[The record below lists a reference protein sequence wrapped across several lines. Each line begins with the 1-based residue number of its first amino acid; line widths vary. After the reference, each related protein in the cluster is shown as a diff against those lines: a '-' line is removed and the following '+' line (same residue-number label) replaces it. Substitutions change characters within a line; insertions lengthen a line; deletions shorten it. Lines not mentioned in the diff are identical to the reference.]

1 MILLLERAYEGN
13 KENDVETAEISTTYY
28 KNL

>member
-13 KENDVETAEISTTYY
+13 KENDVETAEISTT
-28 KNL
+28 